1 MPTHLLLLDNNV
13 PIQLIPLLRPHE
25 ATHASTAGWAALSN
39 SHLIRAAREAG
50 FTAIVTCDQNIQHQQ
65 NLWGQ
70 SLAFVVLTTTHWAT
84 IRDNIADIRRVIDA
98 VTPGS
103 CATVAL
109 PRPPL
114 RRRPYNSA
122 LEC

>member
-39 SHLIRAAREAG
+39 GNLIREAHRAE

-65 NLWGQ
+65 NLAGYA
-70 SLAFVVLTTTHWAT
+70 LAFVVLTTTHWAT
-84 IRDNIADIRRVIDA
+84 IRDNVAGLLAAIEAA
-98 VTPGS
+98 TPGS
-103 CATVAL
+103 YATVNL
-109 PRPPL
+109 PRPTL
-114 RRRPYNSA
+114 RRRPY
-122 LEC
+122 LPV